1 MQKVFGMNQGLF
13 AFFCKESFMTI
24 TELNDCLERSP
35 VISAVQDNLWDEA
48 LKSPSE
54 VIFYLKANISTL
66 QKKVQ
71 EAHDLGKYIFVHI
84 DLAEGIGKDKAGVE
98 FLYSCGVDGVI
109 STRNQ
114 MIKLAREFNMLTV
127 QRFFALDS
135 QGLES
140 MHELFEISKPDMAE
154 IMPGVISKIIKRL
167 SNGSKPVIAGGLIET
182 KAEVTDAIT
191 SGAIAVSTGNKE
203 LWYI

>member
-1 MQKVFGMNQGLF
+1 
-13 AFFCKESFMTI
+13 MTI